1 MARLKKAERREQIIE
16 NAVRVFAERG
26 MAGARTREIA
36 EACGVNEA
44 LLYKHFRGKNALYRE
59 AMSRIYTSLVQ
70 KWTET
75 AEAAP
80 DGRTALT
87 DFLNLQVTYFT
98 SNAPQ
103 CANMI
108 HGLAAATSDPE
119 MNQLVQKWSREQN
132 AFIQSLIE
140 RGSADGSLR
149 PDLNAEQFS
158 FAIRGMAWTMISS
171 TAIGMDNF
179 PEPGAAM
186 RFYTGLIKYLAGDPV
201 D

>member
-26 MAGARTREIA
+26 LAGARTREIA
-36 EACGVNEA
+36 EACGINEA
-44 LLYKHFRGKNALYRE
+44 LLYKHFRGKNELYRE
-59 AMSRIYTSLVQ
+59 AMSRIYSSLVQ

-87 DFLNLQVTYFT
+87 DFLNMQV
-98 SNAPQ
+98 SNISGNAAY

-119 MNQLVQKWSREQN
+119 MNELVQRWLRAQN
-132 AFIQSLIE
+132 DFVQALIE

-158 FAIRGMAWTMISS
+158 FAIRGMAWTMVSA

-179 PEPGAAM
+179 LEPEAAM
-186 RFYTGLIKYLAGDPV
+186 TFYTGLIKYLAGDPV